1 MNIGVPK
8 EIKNHEYR
16 VGLTPHA
23 VRELVSH
30 GHALVVEN
38 NAGLEIGF
46 TNEQYKQAGA
56 DILETAGDVF
66 AQAQMIVKV
75 KEPQADECRM
85 LREDQI
91 LFTYLHLAA
100 DLIQTDLLMKS
111 GASCI
116 AYETVTDADGRL
128 PLLTPMSEVAGR
140 MATQAGAHCLEKA
153 QGGNGTLLGGVT
165 GVAPA
170 KVLVIGGGVV
180 GDNAAF
186 VAAGMGAEVTILD
199 QSLARLR
206 ELDAKYKGRI
216 KCLYSTLE
224 SIDDNVRNADLV
236 VGAVLLPGGK
246 APKLLS
252 ASTIARMKPGSVVVD
267 VAIDQGGCF
276 ETSRATT
283 HDDPTYIIDGVVHY
297 CVTNMPGAV
306 SKTSTMALNQATLPY
321 VLEIADKGCRQA
333 LLDNIHLAHGLN
345 IYQGKITHEAVA
357 DAHGHEFVDP
367 IQALKNN
374 RASL

>member
-1 MNIGVPK
+1 MYIGVPK
-8 EIKNHEYR
+8 EVKNHEYR
-16 VGLTPHA
+16 VGLTPNA
-23 VRELVSH
+23 VKELVSH
-30 GHALVVEN
+30 GHKLVVEN

-46 TNEQYKQAGA
+46 TNEQYVQAGA
-56 DILETAGDVF
+56 GILETAGDVF
-66 AQAQMIVKV
+66 AKARMIVKV
-75 KEPQADECRM
+75 KEPQPDECKM

-111 GASCI
+111 GARCI
-116 AYETVTDADGRL
+116 AYETVTDAEGRL
-128 PLLTPMSEVAGR
+128 PLLIPMSEVAGR

-180 GDNAAF
+180 GDNAAT
-186 VAAGMGAEVTILD
+186 VACGMGAEVTILD
-199 QSLARLR
+199 QSIARLR
-206 ELDAKYKGRI
+206 ELDIKYKRRI
-216 KCLYSTLE
+216 KCLYSTIE

-252 ASTIARMKPGSVVVD
+252 ASTIAGMKPGSVVVD

-283 HDDPTYIIDGVVHY
+283 HDDPTYIVDGVVHY

-306 SKTSTMALNQATLPY
+306 AKTSTIALNNATLPY
-321 VLEIADKGCRQA
+321 VLEIADKGFKQA
-333 LLDNIHLAHGLN
+333 LSDNIHLAHGLN
-345 IYQGKITHEAVA
+345 IYQGKITHQAVA
-357 DAHGHEFVDP
+357 DAHGYEFVDP
-367 IQALKNN
+367 IQALTHH
-374 RASL
+374 RA

>member
-1 MNIGVPK
+1 MYIGVPK
-8 EIKNHEYR
+8 EVKNHEYR
-16 VGLTPHA
+16 VGLTPNA
-23 VRELVSH
+23 VKELVSH
-30 GHALVVEN
+30 GHTLVVEN

-46 TNEQYKQAGA
+46 TNEQYVQAGA
-56 DILETAGDVF
+56 GILETAGDVF
-66 AQAQMIVKV
+66 AKARMIVKV
-75 KEPQADECRM
+75 KEPQPDECKM

-111 GASCI
+111 GARCI
-116 AYETVTDADGRL
+116 AYETVTDAEGRL
-128 PLLTPMSEVAGR
+128 PLLIPMSEVAGR
-140 MATQAGAHCLEKA
+140 MATQAGAHSLEKA

-180 GDNAAF
+180 GDNAAT
-186 VAAGMGAEVTILD
+186 VACGMGAEVTILD
-199 QSLARLR
+199 QSIARLR
-206 ELDAKYKGRI
+206 ELDIKYKRRI
-216 KCLYSTLE
+216 KCLYSTIE

-252 ASTIARMKPGSVVVD
+252 ASTIAGMKPGSVVVD

-283 HDDPTYIIDGVVHY
+283 HDDPTYIVDGVVHY

-306 SKTSTMALNQATLPY
+306 AKTSTIALNNATLPY
-321 VLEIADKGCRQA
+321 VLEIADKGFKQA
-333 LLDNIHLAHGLN
+333 LSDNIHLAHGLN
-345 IYQGKITHEAVA
+345 IYQGKITHQAVA
-357 DAHGHEFVDP
+357 DAHGYEFVDP
-367 IQALKNN
+367 IQALTHH
-374 RASL
+374 RA

>member
-1 MNIGVPK
+1 MYIGVPK
-8 EIKNHEYR
+8 EVKNHEYR
-16 VGLTPHA
+16 VGLTPNA
-23 VRELVSH
+23 VKELVSH
-30 GHALVVEN
+30 GHTLVVEN

-46 TNEQYKQAGA
+46 TNEQYVQAGA
-56 DILETAGDVF
+56 GILETAGDVF
-66 AQAQMIVKV
+66 AKARMIVKV
-75 KEPQADECRM
+75 KEPQPDECKM

-111 GASCI
+111 GARCI
-116 AYETVTDADGRL
+116 AYETVTDAEGRL
-128 PLLTPMSEVAGR
+128 PLLIPMSEVAGR

-180 GDNAAF
+180 GDNAAT
-186 VAAGMGAEVTILD
+186 VACGMGAEVTILD
-199 QSLARLR
+199 QSIARLR
-206 ELDAKYKGRI
+206 ELDIKYKRRI
-216 KCLYSTLE
+216 KCLYSTIE

-252 ASTIARMKPGSVVVD
+252 ASTIAGMKPGSVVVD

-283 HDDPTYIIDGVVHY
+283 HDDPTYIVDGVVHY

-306 SKTSTMALNQATLPY
+306 AKTSTIALNNATLPY
-321 VLEIADKGCRQA
+321 VLEIADKGFKQA
-333 LLDNIHLAHGLN
+333 LSDNIHLAHGLN
-345 IYQGKITHEAVA
+345 IYQGKITHQAVA
-357 DAHGHEFVDP
+357 DAHGYEFVDP
-367 IQALKNN
+367 IQALTHH
-374 RASL
+374 RA